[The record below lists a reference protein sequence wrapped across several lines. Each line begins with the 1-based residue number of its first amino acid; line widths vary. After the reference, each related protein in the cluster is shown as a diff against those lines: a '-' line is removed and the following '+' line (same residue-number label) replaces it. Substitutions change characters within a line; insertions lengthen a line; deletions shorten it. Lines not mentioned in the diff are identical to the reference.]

1 MVLKHLWCPGKCH
14 GWAQLGTGMGFS
26 LLALPEKAV
35 PHLECKLTESIRSG
49 LTSIGARIESKESF
63 VSLPRHASDSHIM
76 DGVVETKHFNKS
88 QLNKINA
95 CRLYMQATLVSDI
108 TTPCG
113 RQIHPAYYEGKRSRR
128 INWPTIQY
136 PRQAKPDQPSW
147 ALWRK
152 GLQLS
157 LLRDDR
163 KP

>member
-1 MVLKHLWCPGKCH
+1 MLA
-14 GWAQLGTGMGFS
+14 WAQLGTGMGFS
-26 LLALPEKAV
+26 LLASPEKAV
-35 PHLECKLTESIRSG
+35 PHLECKVTKSIQSG
-49 LTSIGARIESKESF
+49 LASIGARTESKETF
-63 VSLPRHASDSHIM
+63 VSLPRRASDSHIM

-113 RQIHPAYYEGKRSRR
+113 RHIHPAYYKGKKSRR

-152 GLQLS
+152 GLQLL